1 MKGRRIKA
9 GWNADKV
16 SFTNDEFERGGW
28 LGDVRVGGGNPRLGT
43 DKHRKEGG
51 GRGTRRGRDRRRAT
65 AFRGAGGRKSVTEA
79 VEPTAE
85 GADGD
90 MTAATKLSLG
100 QTGAVEVSHD
110 G

>member
-1 MKGRRIKA
+1 MKGRRIEA
-9 GWNADKV
+9 RWNTDEV
-16 SFTNDEFERGGW
+16 SFTHYDLEQRGW
-28 LGDVRVGGGNPRLGT
+28 LRDVRVGRGNARFGT
-43 DKHRKEGG
+43 DKHREEGG
-51 GRGTRRGRDRRRAT
+51 VHGTRRGGDRRRAT
-65 AFRGAGGRKSVTEA
+65 AFRGAGGRKSVTET
-79 VEPTAE
+79 VQPTTE